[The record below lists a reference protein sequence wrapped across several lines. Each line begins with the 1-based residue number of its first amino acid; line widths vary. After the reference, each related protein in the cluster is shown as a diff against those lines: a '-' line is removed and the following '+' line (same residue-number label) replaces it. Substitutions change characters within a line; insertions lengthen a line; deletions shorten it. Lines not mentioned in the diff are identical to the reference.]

1 MTLRIIT
8 NLALVSGLA
17 VMSAC
22 PADDGDESGNTPST
36 SGVTDNPTTTT
47 TPTEGTMDPTG
58 ATEDSALC
66 TNFGGQAGVKAVIGS
81 FVGKVLVDERIN
93 AYFLNTD
100 AIGDG
105 GAGLVKCLEEQ
116 VGEAVGCAGVT
127 YTCMDMKTA
136 HAGMGVSAL
145 DFMDLAGDFSA
156 AMDEVATLTQ
166 EDKDAVLGVLGDM
179 FDDIVED
186 DMNSATVYQVIGR
199 KPGINTVIGG
209 IDDAES
215 FIALVAGDATLIGF
229 FDPAGLPRLKTCLV
243 RQVTAATSGGGT
255 YLGAIY
261 GAEVT
266 APAPADP
273 GVTTDTPCRDM
284 LSSHATLTDKTG
296 DMMGIQYADFGAL
309 VGHLVT
315 AMTNKGVGM
324 TEQNAILGALGPLCP
339 DIVTVDPEL
348 CGT

>member
-22 PADDGDESGNTPST
+22 PADDGDETGTNPTT
-36 SGVTDNPTTTT
+36 SGATDNPTTTT

-66 TNFGGQAGVKAVIGS
+66 TNFGGQAGVEAVIGS

-105 GAGLVKCLEEQ
+105 GTRLVTCLQEQ
-116 VGEAVGCAGVT
+116 VGQAVGCAGVV
-127 YTCMDMKTA
+127 YSCMDMKTA
-136 HAGMGVSAL
+136 HAGMGVSAN
-145 DFMDLAGDFSA
+145 DFNDLAADFVA

-166 EDKDAVLGVLGDM
+166 ADKDAVVMVLSGM
-179 FDDIVED
+179 FGDIVED
-186 DMNSATVYQVIGR
+186 PDNNKTTYQVVGR
-199 KPGINTVIGG
+199 KPGINSVI
-209 IDDAES
+209 DA
-215 FIALVAGDATLIGF
+215 FIPLVAADMTLIGF
-229 FDPAGLPRLKTCLV
+229 FDPMGLPRLKTCLV
-243 RQVTAATSGGGT
+243 RQVTAATSGGGS

-266 APAPADP
+266 APPPVDP

-284 LSSHATLTDKTG
+284 LSSHATLTDKSG
-296 DMMGIQYADFGAL
+296 DMMGIQFVDFQAL

-315 AMTNKGVGM
+315 AMGTVGVGQ

-339 DIVTVDPEL
+339 DIVTVDPAM
-348 CGT
+348 CG